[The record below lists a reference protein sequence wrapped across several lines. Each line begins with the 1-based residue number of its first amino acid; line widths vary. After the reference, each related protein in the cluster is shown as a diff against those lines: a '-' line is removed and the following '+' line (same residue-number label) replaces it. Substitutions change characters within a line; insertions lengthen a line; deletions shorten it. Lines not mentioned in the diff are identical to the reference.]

1 MTEKCCGTCRHSSV
15 SCEERDCAKRPG
27 WGAWEGGL
35 CEDWVESNW
44 QRYFGTPE
52 KAAKTLISVTWH
64 CADAMENNDS
74 CRKCLLHGRCFNT
87 ESLVKWL
94 ETDAL

>member
-35 CEDWVESNW
+35 CEDWVESNY

-52 KAAKTLISVTWH
+52 RAAAYLASHTRCTDCELLGEGCSSSRACKGAILAWLE
-64 CADAMENNDS
+64 ADA
-74 CRKCLLHGRCFNT
+74 L
-87 ESLVKWL
+87 
-94 ETDAL
+94 